1 MHRTQAYGTVH
12 MSTNGGISWTPA
24 GASLLASGSTTGC
37 DTDNVG
43 GCDFSG
49 VVSSGD
55 GSTLVAFAGGEG
67 GTEDGYSYTSHD
79 SGATWTRGDTK
90 KVWSVFSFQMS
101 CAIARAAAQA
111 CPNFALTMTLSVPV
125 RRVAGDGMKL
135 AAIGRPPPPGVE
147 QGDTSKNVLYT
158 SSDAGH
164 TWMAATQ
171 PRLTSADAYNYYGDN
186 LPDPPEGYWIQVAQA
201 SSQQHIWSTTAHN
214 SLRSRASRSV

>member
-101 CAIARAAAQA
+101 CAIDRARRRRHRQNICDDARA
-111 CPNFALTMTLSVPV
+111 S
-125 RRVAGDGMKL
+125 
-135 AAIGRPPPPGVE
+135 PPPPP
-147 QGDTSKNVLYT
+147 QHVL
-158 SSDAGH
+158 
-164 TWMAATQ
+164 
-171 PRLTSADAYNYYGDN
+171 
-186 LPDPPEGYWIQVAQA
+186 I
-201 SSQQHIWSTTAHN
+201 
-214 SLRSRASRSV
+214 SRAR